1 MEKQGSQAFMRKFFG
16 LMECDQSEPSCHKQ
30 RHWGWFGV
38 LDPDSCISK
47 RLLTPVCL
55 HNVGGGAQLCGP
67 AVDLL
72 FLANLSQTTLLNSD
86 VLIGLGQRIMTVMSY
101 NLKWIQA
108 RHFSFFCCR
117 CIVLHCCTV
126 IADYWCH
133 PLCVCMEASS
143 QSHEFW
149 VVEWRQTETFSI
161 VSWPVIGQ
169 RGKVADCDVE
179 EVKVNCE
186 NRGLDW

>member
-1 MEKQGSQAFMRKFFG
+1 MPTTINVPTGRPRTSSWRRVKMTLIDDNVNHCWIPVLTWRTRQPGIHEEVLW

-30 RHWGWFGV
+30 RHLGWFGV

-72 FLANLSQTTLLNSD
+72 FLANLSQNTLLNSD

-108 RHFSFFCCR
+108 RHLSFFLLSMHCTTL
-117 CIVLHCCTV
+117 LHCDC
-126 IADYWCH
+126 WLLMSS
-133 PLCVCMEASS
+133 LCVCMEASS
-143 QSHEFW
+143 PMNS
-149 VVEWRQTETFSI
+149 
-161 VSWPVIGQ
+161 G
-169 RGKVADCDVE
+169 
-179 EVKVNCE
+179 
-186 NRGLDW
+186 